1 MKAILFGKVN
11 SSLINSDALLDLQL
25 SKLKKYA
32 DKNSFAIIDVFR
44 ESSEGDLGQ
53 SQTFLKIL
61 EQIEKQDSKVYVICY
76 AEFYSSNTDIDKKF
90 RLLLQ
95 KEKIEIKN
103 YSHPCFR
110 EPLDNDIKIWR
121 YLTLPKFL
129 DLIQTN
135 TLFFS
140 RSDYLRSEDKSEG
153 AYLTNKSLRESEKI
167 NLLTNKGGVIPHSDD
182 PQISVNQLIQI
193 EQQTNEYNERHFVKQ
208 NFINGWHMNSFENF
222 AMWKIYSDFFGVC
235 IQSTYQ
241 DLCDCFED
249 NKWSFYNEKSK
260 IYIGEINYIDWNE
273 YVIPKN
279 NMFWPYIHKKK
290 EFEYE
295 KELRCLINRSD
306 AVTPNLKVKINSKK
320 LINNIYINPFAPN
333 WFQKVV
339 EDLCEKYGVTRE
351 KIIHSSLK

>member
-1 MKAILFGKVN
+1 LKIKKAILFGIVN
-11 SSLINSDALLDLQL
+11 SNLINSDALLDLQL

-32 DKNSFAIIDVFR
+32 HNNSFTIIDEFK
-44 ESSEGDLGQ
+44 ESAGGDIDQ

-61 EQIEKQDSKVYVICY
+61 EQIERQDSKVYVICY
-76 AEFYSSNTDIDKKF
+76 ANFYSSNTDIDKKF

-103 YSHPCFR
+103 YCHPCFR
-110 EPLDNDIKIWR
+110 EPLNNNIKIWR

-140 RSDYLRSEDKSEG
+140 RSDSLRREDKSEG
-153 AYLTNKSLRESEKI
+153 AYLTNKSLQESEKI
-167 NLLTNKGGVIPHSDD
+167 NLLTNKEVVIPH
-182 PQISVNQLIQI
+182 PEHPGISVNQLNQL
-193 EQQTNEYNERHFVKQ
+193 EQQTSEYNERHLVKQ
-208 NFINGWHMNSFENF
+208 NFINCWHMNSFENF

-241 DLCDCFED
+241 DLCNCFED
-249 NKWSFYNEKSK
+249 NKWGFYNEKSK

-273 YVIPKN
+273 QIIPKN
-279 NMFWPYIHKKK
+279 NMYWPYLYKKK

-295 KELRCLINRSD
+295 NELRCLINHPKAETS
-306 AVTPNLKVKINSKK
+306 NLKVKINSKK
-320 LINNIYINPFAPN
+320 LINNIYRFM
-333 WFQKVV
+333 
-339 EDLCEKYGVTRE
+339 T
-351 KIIHSSLK
+351 S